1 MKHLSALTFAC
12 LTARVINSD
21 VKFNSEVFVDRIRC
35 YSVTNVTVDT
45 TVSVWDS
52 NRYQ

>member
-1 MKHLSALTFAC
+1 MKHLSALTFTC
-12 LTARVINSD
+12 FTARVINSD
-21 VKFNSEVFVDRIRC
+21 VKFNSKVFVDRIRC